1 MAASNLL
8 RNAVKSPVIALLCV
22 LGVFA
27 LPLTVYTW
35 LQVRT
40 PTSNVPVTFGIAGG
54 VESDPVDVPAACK
67 VDPDAPGSLR
77 SAAWLRLAT
86 LSRHGQAR
94 LLAALETVA
103 DAAEAQA
110 HPLGTDLEGESP
122 AEILRKEATWFAPGW
137 TAVRELLR
145 PCFWNADATL
155 VVITPTVT
163 QPFERAATFAPF
175 ASTGANASE
184 RQARFLSWPLSF
196 ATHLSNSVTSQTDV
210 ESLRARSESLTSPIA
225 VVLDDVS
232 LSVDPSR
239 FPPSTMTQLE
249 TLARRFERIVHRVN
263 THDPALAAWREVLAA
278 KEPPQP
284 MLPWLNL
291 QPGELLLVPKL
302 AFALDA
308 RASRRELHH
317 HPIVTEN

>member
-8 RNAVKSPVIALLCV
+8 RNAVKSPVIALLSV
-22 LGVFA
+22 LGAFA

-35 LQVRT
+35 WQVRK
-40 PTSNVPVTFGIAGG
+40 PASNVPVTLAIAAG
-54 VESDPVDVPAACK
+54 VEGAPVDVPTACK

-86 LSRHGQAR
+86 LSQSGQAR
-94 LLAALETVA
+94 LLAVLEAVA
-103 DAAEAQA
+103 DTAEAQT

-122 AEILRKEATWFAPGW
+122 AEILRREATWFTPGW

-163 QPFERAATFAPF
+163 QPFDGAATFAPF
-175 ASTGANASE
+175 ASTGTNASE

-196 ATHLSNSVTSQTDV
+196 ATHLSNSTTHQTDV
-210 ESLRARSESLTSPIA
+210 ESLRARSESLTSPVA

-239 FPPSTMTQLE
+239 FPPSTMTQLQ
-249 TLARRFERIVHRVN
+249 TLAARFERILQRMN
-263 THDPALAAWREVLAA
+263 THDPALAAWREVLAT

-302 AFALDA
+302 AFALDD

>member
-1 MAASNLL
+1 VVASNLL

-27 LPLTVYTW
+27 LPLTLYTW

-54 VESDPVDVPAACK
+54 VESDPVDVPAACT

-86 LSRHGQAR
+86 LSQSGQAR
-94 LLAALETVA
+94 LFAILEAVA
-103 DAAEAQA
+103 DAAEAET

-175 ASTGANASE
+175 APAGANASE

-196 ATHLSNSVTSQTDV
+196 ATHLSSSTTHQTDV
-210 ESLRARSESLTSPIA
+210 ESLRARSESLSSPIA

-232 LSVDPSR
+232 LSGDPSR
-239 FPPSTMTQLE
+239 FPPSTISQLE
-249 TLARRFERIVHRVN
+249 TLARRFERILQRVN
-263 THDPALAAWREVLAA
+263 SRDPALAAWREVLAT
-278 KEPPQP
+278 KEPPRP
-284 MLPWLNL
+284 MLSWLNL

-302 AFALDA
+302 SFALDA
-308 RASRRELHH
+308 RALRRELHVRA
-317 HPIVTEN
+317 VTPDD